1 MDKVLTNGLIIQLI
15 KACGNSISSMVTVN
29 ISGAMEES
37 TKVNGKKIWCM
48 AVENFIMKMVAFIR
62 ANSKTILNMAR
73 VLTNGQTERFTKVV
87 GLMVSSMEKADSLI
101 LKE

>member
-1 MDKVLTNGLIIQLI
+1 
-15 KACGNSISSMVTVN
+15 
-29 ISGAMEES
+29 
-37 TKVNGKKIWCM
+37 
-48 AVENFIMKMVAFIR
+48 MKMVAFIR
-62 ANSKTILNMAR
+62 VNSKTILNMAR